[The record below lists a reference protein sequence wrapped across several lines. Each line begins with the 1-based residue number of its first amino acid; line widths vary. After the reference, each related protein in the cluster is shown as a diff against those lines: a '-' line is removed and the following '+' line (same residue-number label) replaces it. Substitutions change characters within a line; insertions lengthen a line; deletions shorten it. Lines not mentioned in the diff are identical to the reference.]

1 MQLTSDIC
9 NSYAGASDREMAS
22 IGSTLLTFWMM
33 TSLIVATI
41 YKGNLKA
48 KLISPKIKLPFTNF
62 RELSASDAKPI
73 LAKDSILQ
81 KYFEVSFFFQTH
93 GISCQQKFTLAC

>member
-1 MQLTSDIC
+1 
-9 NSYAGASDREMAS
+9 MAS

-33 TSLIVATI
+33 TSLIVAAI

-62 RELSASDAKPI
+62 RELSASDATPI
-73 LAKDSILQ
+73 LAKDSSLQ
-81 KYFEVSFFFQTH
+81 KFFEVSIIFNPH
-93 GISCQQKFTLAC
+93 GISCK